1 MNSQHAQRA
10 AQNAQSTPTA
20 QTASGSKESPWLPG
34 LDRQTATR
42 LAATEYERVADLLA
56 QLTPERWAAPTD
68 CPGWDVRAMAGH
80 MLGMTQMIATWR
92 EMVRQQ
98 LAAGRRAKREGVETI
113 DALTALQVE
122 KNADLTAD
130 ELVDQLRKVAPGAV
144 RNRRRAPG
152 LMRRQTLPENGEWW
166 TMGYLFDVILT
177 RDPFV
182 HRIDITRTTGVPMV
196 ATAEHE
202 GVIIADVVTE
212 WAERHGAPYELELTG
227 PAGGHWKAGD
237 GERITMDALEFCRA
251 LSGRAPAPGLL
262 ATQVPF

>member
-1 MNSQHAQRA
+1 VNSQHAQRA

-237 GERITMDALEFCRA
+237 GERISMDALEFCRA

>member
-1 MNSQHAQRA
+1 
-10 AQNAQSTPTA
+10 
-20 QTASGSKESPWLPG
+20 
-34 LDRQTATR
+34 
-42 LAATEYERVADLLA
+42 
-56 QLTPERWAAPTD
+56 
-68 CPGWDVRAMAGH
+68 MAGH

-98 LAAGRRAKREGVETI
+98 LAAGRRAKRAGVETI

>member
-1 MNSQHAQRA
+1 V